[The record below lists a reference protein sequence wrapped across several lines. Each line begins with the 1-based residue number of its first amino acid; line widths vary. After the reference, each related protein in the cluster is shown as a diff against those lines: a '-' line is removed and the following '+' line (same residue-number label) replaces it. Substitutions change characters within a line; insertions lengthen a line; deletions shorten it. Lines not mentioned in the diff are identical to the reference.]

1 MDKRYTKLAKNTGV
15 MLAGNLSSK
24 LISFLLLPVYTH
36 YLSTSAYG
44 ESDMINVYASILLS
58 LITCCVADGMFVF
71 PKKEDDEGK
80 QRYFTS
86 GLAFVL
92 GSFTIVALLLLLL
105 DILFK
110 PQQGVILLDKW
121 WIYLM
126 SFSMFIQLYFQQF
139 ALSLEKTT
147 LYSISGVVLTVLMAV
162 LAIILLP
169 INGLSGYLLS
179 IVLANIGSALFLLV
193 SCRFHRYVSIHSI
206 DIEYLKRLLKYGIP
220 LIPNS
225 VMWWLMNGL
234 NRPLMEVQLGLSAI
248 GIYSVAYKFPTVLSM
263 VFQVISHSMSITVV
277 DEFGKAD
284 FNAFYNRILRILTMS
299 VLFVGA
305 ILCVC
310 SKWLIDVFADADFY
324 PAWQYMPL
332 LTLAVIF
339 QCMGSFIGNIF
350 MAEKKSKYFFYSSL
364 WGAGTSIAFTLLFI
378 RLWGLLGVC
387 IAMGCSFLVMFVIR
401 VYYAW
406 ENIDLFSIKY
416 YLFSFAAYISLVVMS
431 TMDLS
436 YIWLLT
442 GLFMYFIVAFL
453 INRDEVLSLVN
464 AFLKTKVNRNID
476 NNN

>member
-1 MDKRYTKLAKNTGV
+1 MDKRYTKLAKNTGI

-36 YLSTSAYG
+36 YLSTAAYG

-71 PKKEDDEGK
+71 PKKEDEDGK
-80 QRYFTS
+80 KRYFTS

-92 GSFTIVALLLLLL
+92 GSFTVVALLLLAL
-105 DILFK
+105 DALFK
-110 PQQGVILLDKW
+110 QQQGVLLLDKW

-169 INGLSGYLLS
+169 IYGLPGYLLS

-193 SCRFHRYVSIHSI
+193 SCRLYNYISFLQI
-206 DIEYLKRLLKYGIP
+206 DRDYLKRLLNYGIP

-277 DEFGKAD
+277 DEFGKPD
-284 FNAFYNRILRILTMS
+284 FNTFYNRILRILTMS
-299 VLFVGA
+299 VLTVGA
-305 ILCVC
+305 ILCVG
-310 SKWLIDVFADADFY
+310 SKWLIDVFADTEFF

-350 MAEKKSKYFFYSSL
+350 MAEKKSKYFLYSSL
-364 WGAGTSIAFTLLFI
+364 WGAGASILFTLLFI
-378 RLWGLLGVC
+378 RFWGLLGVC
-387 IAMGCSFLVMFVIR
+387 IAIGSSFLVMFAIR

-406 ENIDLFSIKY
+406 EHINLFSIRY
-416 YLFSFAAYISLVVMS
+416 YILSFLLYILLVILS
-431 TMDLS
+431 TFD
-436 YIWLLT
+436 
-442 GLFMYFIVAFL
+442 VAFYWL
-453 INRDEVLSLVN
+453 IFAVVLYFVFAYLLNRLDIHSIY
-464 AFLKTKVNRNID
+464 LKTIYKQKNK
-476 NNN
+476 

>member
-1 MDKRYTKLAKNTGV
+1 
-15 MLAGNLSSK
+15 
-24 LISFLLLPVYTH
+24 
-36 YLSTSAYG
+36 
-44 ESDMINVYASILLS
+44 
-58 LITCCVADGMFVF
+58 
-71 PKKEDDEGK
+71 
-80 QRYFTS
+80 
-86 GLAFVL
+86 
-92 GSFTIVALLLLLL
+92 
-105 DILFK
+105 
-110 PQQGVILLDKW
+110 
-121 WIYLM
+121 
-126 SFSMFIQLYFQQF
+126 
-139 ALSLEKTT
+139 
-147 LYSISGVVLTVLMAV
+147 
-162 LAIILLP
+162 
-169 INGLSGYLLS
+169 
-179 IVLANIGSALFLLV
+179 
-193 SCRFHRYVSIHSI
+193 
-206 DIEYLKRLLKYGIP
+206 
-220 LIPNS
+220 
-225 VMWWLMNGL
+225 
-234 NRPLMEVQLGLSAI
+234 
-248 GIYSVAYKFPTVLSM
+248 
-263 VFQVISHSMSITVV
+263 
-277 DEFGKAD
+277 
-284 FNAFYNRILRILTMS
+284 MS

-464 AFLKTKVNRNID
+464 GFLKTKVNRNID